1 MYFLSSLIR
10 HRYWST
16 LNSTQRMIL
25 VSRGL
30 IMSTIVISVY
40 SISSPEGYIEH
51 KYEQHNDKRR
61 DKRLGQLGS
70 WGPKMSDLSV
80 LGKKGGHILG
90 TFRKE
95 SRVKISQSLNCFK
108 DLIPQV
114 PCGTNTF
121 QSIVHCS
128 PPNDNS
134 EDALM
139 VSSKKKRRQ
148 NNSGFYYGIRD
159 DVFFPT
165 KTNNDGDETDNT
177 PSNSNDDRPES
188 NGSNERLIFP
198 NQRGKKE
205 TQSSK
210 TLVDIMGET
219 LLELREM
226 REDIYALR
234 EEMQYMK
241 EELRR
246 QKELS
251 SRNYADQVPTEIP
264 ETEEEYDYPIH
275 EESKHHKKSLIERI
289 ARQTEFERVG
299 HAVEKWAHRL
309 LFEEGEEHGWKEIKC
324 HKMVRKKFNDRGQ
337 TICYLKVS
345 LLHVMI

>member
-1 MYFLSSLIR
+1 
-10 HRYWST
+10 
-16 LNSTQRMIL
+16 
-25 VSRGL
+25 
-30 IMSTIVISVY
+30 MSTIVISVY
-40 SISSPEGYIEH
+40 SISSPGGYIENN
-51 KYEQHNDKRR
+51 YEQHNDKRR
-61 DKRLGQLGS
+61 DKRIGQLGS
-70 WGPKMSDLSV
+70 WGPNMSDLSA
-80 LGKKGGHILG
+80 LGKKGAHILG

-95 SRVKISQSLNCFK
+95 SRVKISQSLNCFT
-108 DLIPQV
+108 DLIAHV
-114 PCGTNTF
+114 PCCTNTF
-121 QSIVHCS
+121 QSTVHCS
-128 PPNDNS
+128 HRNDNS
-134 EDALM
+134 EDAVLT
-139 VSSKKKRRQ
+139 SSKKKRRQ

-165 KTNNDGDETDNT
+165 KTSNDGDETGNA
-177 PSNSNDDRPES
+177 PSNLSDDRPES
-188 NGSNERLIFP
+188 NGPNERLIFP

-205 TQSSK
+205 SQSSK

-289 ARQTEFERVG
+289 ARQSEFERVG

-337 TICYLKVS
+337 TTCYLKVS